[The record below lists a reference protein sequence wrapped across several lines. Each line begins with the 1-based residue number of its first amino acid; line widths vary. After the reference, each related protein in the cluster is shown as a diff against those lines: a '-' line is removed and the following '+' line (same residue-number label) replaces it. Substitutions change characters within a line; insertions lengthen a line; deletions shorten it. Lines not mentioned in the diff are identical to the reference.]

1 MSEAEYNL
9 LEEEWIPVIY
19 DDGSYRAVSLKKAF
33 EDAHEIRTLS
43 GDVAPQDAVLT
54 RLMLAVLYCVYAR
67 QNMDGNENPLMNADD
82 TCDRW
87 YNLWSE
93 GKFDTKDINRY
104 LDRFH
109 DNFYLFHPERPFFQA
124 NVKKGTEYT
133 AAKLNG
139 SLSESS
145 NKPRLF
151 SNISGEYKTSMTY
164 PEAARWL
171 LYVNAF
177 DDTSSKPTV
186 RGQDMPSPGAGW
198 VGKLGFIM
206 VVGRNLFETLML
218 NLVLTDDQ
226 GLPFPDGRAAWELD
240 APRMDERVEIPLPG
254 SPQELL
260 TLQDRRLLLKRDGNK
275 VSGYILLGG
284 DVVSKENALTEQMTM
299 WVMNK
304 ENVWIPKRHDP
315 SRAMWRDFASILLRS
330 GNGRDG
336 IREPGVIRW
345 VSEMM
350 DRYDLGLDMV
360 NVHATGV
367 KYGDKDFFVDDLIDD
382 TISVNSAV
390 LSNINESLSVRINNT
405 VIKTDEC
412 VRILGYLAADIADLN
427 GLDDNGV
434 RNASEKAHTLGY
446 ADLDLPFRRWLSSVG
461 TRGADLEETFNQWD
475 RIMED
480 ILLDIGKNLVNNSGT
495 KALTGRIDE
504 KGRIKNGFTAF
515 RSFRIRLHKKI
526 GGEDQ

>member
-67 QNMDGNENPLMNADD
+67 QNMDGDETPLMNADNA
-82 TCDRW
+82 CDRW

-93 GKFDTKDINRY
+93 GKFDTKEINRY

-151 SNISGEYKTSMTY
+151 SNVSGEYKTSMTY
-164 PEAARWL
+164 LEAARWL

-226 GLPFPDGRAAWELD
+226 GLPFPDGRAPFQNVRRGNHRGLCWGFPD
-240 APRMDERVEIPLPG
+240 GRMHP
-254 SPQELL
+254 
-260 TLQDRRLLLKRDGNK
+260 
-275 VSGYILLGG
+275 
-284 DVVSKENALTEQMTM
+284 A
-299 WVMNK
+299 
-304 ENVWIPKRHDP
+304 
-315 SRAMWRDFASILLRS
+315 
-330 GNGRDG
+330 
-336 IREPGVIRW
+336 
-345 VSEMM
+345 
-350 DRYDLGLDMV
+350 
-360 NVHATGV
+360 
-367 KYGDKDFFVDDLIDD
+367 
-382 TISVNSAV
+382 
-390 LSNINESLSVRINNT
+390 
-405 VIKTDEC
+405 
-412 VRILGYLAADIADLN
+412 
-427 GLDDNGV
+427 
-434 RNASEKAHTLGY
+434 
-446 ADLDLPFRRWLSSVG
+446 
-461 TRGADLEETFNQWD
+461 
-475 RIMED
+475 
-480 ILLDIGKNLVNNSGT
+480 
-495 KALTGRIDE
+495 
-504 KGRIKNGFTAF
+504 
-515 RSFRIRLHKKI
+515 
-526 GGEDQ
+526 